1 MKYMFTRDHFSFG
14 TMLDEG
20 ATSLWECLEH
30 KGIGMPR
37 EGGTASYNHPM
48 HSGFAYFMYAY
59 VGGIKPLTP
68 GFATFEISPVDY
80 TDIPFA
86 TVSHVS
92 PFGEI
97 KVDFVRE
104 EGKTTY
110 TITVPANTVGYFR
123 KGGLNA
129 EMGSGVH
136 TFTLEA

>member
-1 MKYMFTRDHFSFG
+1 
-14 TMLDEG
+14 
-20 ATSLWECLEH
+20 
-30 KGIGMPR
+30 
-37 EGGTASYNHPM
+37 
-48 HSGFAYFMYAY
+48 MYAY

-136 TFTLEA
+136 TFTVEA